1 MQIMDIN
8 KVKKEILKRLLP
20 IDPEKII
27 LFGSY
32 AYGNPDEHSDIDL
45 YIVTK
50 DEFMPENYE
59 EKNIIYMQVSRRIR
73 DLKENIPIDIVIHT
87 KQMHQKFLELNS
99 SFARKIIKDG
109 EKLYESS
116 DGTRM
121 A

>member
-1 MQIMDIN
+1 MVLNIEKIKKDI
-8 KVKKEILKRLLP
+8 LQRLLP
-20 IDPEKII
+20 INPEKII

-50 DEFMPENYE
+50 DNFIPKNYE
-59 EKNIIYMQVSRRIR
+59 EKNTIYMQVSRRLR
-73 DLKENIPIDIVIHT
+73 DLKEDIPVDIVIHT

-116 DGTRM
+116 DGAGM